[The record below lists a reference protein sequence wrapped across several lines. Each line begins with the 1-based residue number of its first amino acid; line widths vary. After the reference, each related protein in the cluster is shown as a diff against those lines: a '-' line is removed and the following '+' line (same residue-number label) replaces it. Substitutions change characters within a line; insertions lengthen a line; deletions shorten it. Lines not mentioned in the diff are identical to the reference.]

1 MLTNKKLNVI
11 ISLKV
16 NFASRMQSNCQ
27 PNQIQMAE
35 TTAKI
40 LMNSTKYQL
49 TKRGIVH
56 VKGKGFTQLLFAL

>member
-1 MLTNKKLNVI
+1 
-11 ISLKV
+11 
-16 NFASRMQSNCQ
+16 MQSNCQ